1 MENHGYCVTTP
12 YRDKSQIGVFRE
24 NLGDIW
30 AKCQNLPHSKAKN
43 PHGYGLQ
50 YPADQRII
58 NLGVWLTPPFSRS
71 LTGAK
76 SCGTF
81 WTFVGMNQT

>member
-50 YPADQRII
+50 HRAEHRII
-58 NLGVWLTPPFSRS
+58 NPAFCEIAVTVTTTAPPHKGLFARC
-71 LTGAK
+71 A
-76 SCGTF
+76 
-81 WTFVGMNQT
+81 